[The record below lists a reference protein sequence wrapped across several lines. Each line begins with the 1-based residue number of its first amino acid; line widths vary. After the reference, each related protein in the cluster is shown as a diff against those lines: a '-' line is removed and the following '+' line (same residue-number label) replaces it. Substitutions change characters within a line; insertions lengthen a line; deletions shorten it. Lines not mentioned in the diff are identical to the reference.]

1 MKLTFLGCG
10 DAFGSGGRFNTCFH
24 VQGERVDFLIDC
36 GASSL
41 IPLKASHIDPNAIQ
55 AILIT
60 HFHADHSGG
69 IPFFILNAQ
78 LVAKRTK
85 PLTIAGPRG
94 LLDWYERAMEI
105 AFPGS
110 SAVDQRF
117 DLSLIEL
124 GPYETTVFNSLQ
136 VTSFLVDH
144 GNPGGLA
151 YAYRILVEGRTIAY
165 SGDTEWTDTLIEAGR
180 DADLFIAEAYYHD
193 KKIKNH
199 MDMATFAMHYA
210 QIRPK
215 RLVLTHMSDDMLKKL
230 VFVPFTAAEDGMAVD
245 L

>member
-1 MKLTFLGCG
+1 MKLTFIGCG
-10 DAFGSGGRFNTCFH
+10 DAFGSGGRLNTCFH
-24 VQGERVDFLIDC
+24 VEGEQTNFLIDC

-41 IPLKASHIDPNAIQ
+41 ISLKARHVDTNAIRT
-55 AILIT
+55 ILIT
-60 HFHADHSGG
+60 HFHADHCGG

-110 SAVDQRF
+110 SQVNQRF
-117 DLSLIEL
+117 ELSLVEL

-136 VTSFLVDH
+136 VISLLVDH

-151 YAYRILVEGRTIAY
+151 YAYRIMAEGRTIAY
-165 SGDTEWTDTLIEAGR
+165 TGDTEWTETLLEAGR
-180 DADLFIAEAYYHD
+180 DADLFIVEAYYSE
-193 KKIKNH
+193 KRIKYH
-199 MDMATFAMHYA
+199 MDLATFTSHYGE
-210 QIRPK
+210 IKPK
-215 RLVLTHMSDDMLKKL
+215 RLVLTHMSDDMLKQL
-230 VFVPFTAAEDGMAVD
+230 PYIPFTTAEDGKVVE

>member
-24 VQGERVDFLIDC
+24 VQGEHANFLIDC

-41 IPLKASHIDPNAIQ
+41 IPLKSGHIDPNAIQ
-55 AILIT
+55 TILVT
-60 HFHADHSGG
+60 HFHADHCGG

-78 LVAKRTK
+78 LVARRTK

-110 SAVDQRF
+110 SETSQRF
-117 DLSLIEL
+117 ELSLIEL

-136 VTSFLVDH
+136 VSPFLVEH

-165 SGDTEWTDTLIEAGR
+165 SGDTEWTDTLIEASR
-180 DADLFIAEAYYHD
+180 DADVFIAEAYCHD

-199 MDMATFAMHYA
+199 MDLNTFVLHYE

-215 RLVLTHMSDDMLKKL
+215 KLILTHMSDDMLKRL
-230 VFVPFTAAEDGMAVD
+230 AFVPFTVAEDGMTID